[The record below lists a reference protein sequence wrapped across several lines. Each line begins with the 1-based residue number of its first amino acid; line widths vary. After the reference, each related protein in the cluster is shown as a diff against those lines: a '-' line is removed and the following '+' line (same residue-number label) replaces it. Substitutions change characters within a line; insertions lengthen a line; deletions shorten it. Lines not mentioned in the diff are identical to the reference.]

1 MEGRRAFTPGID
13 KASFIE
19 SEFKKIGLE
28 TFNRAKD
35 YKQAFL

>member
-13 KASFIE
+13 KALYRIRVQE
-19 SEFKKIGLE
+19 IGLE

-35 YKQAFL
+35 YKQAFYE